1 MRLTAQQ
8 HRVIRRAALDCFGQ
22 EARATLFGSRAD
34 DTARGG
40 DIDLLIETQFT
51 DPEEI
56 VNAEIRFQVQVQQ
69 AIGEQKIDLLVDYP
83 GRGEHTRRSLPSPNE
98 RGSGFDRRSSTAA
111 GRCLAT
117 VSNVAFQSVDDVM
130 AIVRRIEQNMALP
143 PV

>member
-8 HRVIRRAALDCFGQ
+8 HRVIRQAALDCFGP
-22 EARATLFGSRAD
+22 EARVILFGSRAD

-40 DIDLLIETQFT
+40 DIDLLIETQIT

-83 GRGEHTRRSLPSPNE
+83 GRGEHPPIFAIAE
-98 RGSGFDRRSSTAA
+98 RTG
-111 GRCLAT
+111 
-117 VSNVAFQSVDDVM
+117 
-130 AIVRRIEQNMALP
+130 VRL
-143 PV
+143 